1 MKGSR
6 GFTLIEVVVALGILA
21 MISAMVY
28 SAFDGAVD
36 LREAA
41 QVDEETVDGGRV
53 AIARMSREIRMAFLD
68 PRIYSATAGQLQGGT
83 LTETYKTLFKGEDD
97 GGNSKITFTSFS
109 HLRLYHDSREGDQT
123 ELTWWLEPDD
133 GGNGLYK
140 LMHRESPRIDEDPE
154 KGGIDEV
161 LAYGVREFRL
171 RYYDFRKEEWQTEWD
186 SDGTDYKGRLPKAV
200 EINLILEDP
209 DEIAHPYHTK
219 VYLDLFKALPP
230 NLGGVT
236 SSRQGGGGTAGAP
249 KNPLAPGAS
258 GLFGLPGAPG
268 AAGAGVAAPNGEG
281 EAR

>member
-1 MKGSR
+1 MR
-6 GFTLIEVVVALGILA
+6 TTRAFTLIEVVVALAILS

-28 SAFDGAVD
+28 AAFDGAVK

-41 QVDEETVDGGRV
+41 QIDEETVDGGRV
-53 AIARMSREIRMAFLD
+53 AIARMSREVRMAFLD
-68 PRIYSATAGQLQGGT
+68 PRLYSATAGQLQGGT

-97 GGNSKITFTSFS
+97 GGNSKLTFTSFS
-109 HLRLYHDSREGDQT
+109 HVRLYHGSNEGDQT
-123 ELTWWLEPDD
+123 ELAWWLEPDE
-133 GGNGLYK
+133 GSNGLYK

-230 NLGGVT
+230 NLGGVAA
-236 SSRQGGGGTAGAP
+236 SRSTGTAGGGGP
-249 KNPLAPGAS
+249 RNPLAQGAS
-258 GLFGLPGAPG
+258 GLFGQPGAEPG
-268 AAGAGVAAPNGEG
+268 IQAPTSAGGD
-281 EAR
+281 R